1 MTLAIFHGYQN
12 LIQSNCKVTFSE
24 PPTKSIPILKQVKG
38 NLWAYTAKG
47 TEISMSLNLNKNNAK
62 FK

>member
-47 TEISMSLNLNKNNAK
+47 TEISMS
-62 FK
+62 FE